1 MSDEAAGGLVCGFG
15 DLGSGPGGLAWN
27 LGGGGAILLGDEK
40 ASAADPEFS
49 TDAAGLKI
57 ALPGEHP
64 IEATLA
70 ARHEAVSLIDAP
82 ADFPRASRCEVAIRS
97 GGSERTP
104 SSSAHLTSWSEDPL
118 EGAGTF
124 RHLAVDIGEGSLLI
138 ASAWG
143 EPGLEGHGDER
154 VSAWL
159 IDADGAVS
167 GFEEALLSTQY
178 DGDGHPT
185 RAGLELW
192 PADDAPPVRVAAS
205 SLGGADVKGA
215 WGGLFRCHSDG
226 TEGLGGYLLWRG

>member
-1 MSDEAAGGLVCGFG
+1 MSDEAEGGLVCGFG
-15 DLGSGPGGLAWN
+15 DLGSGLAVLAWN
-27 LGGGGAILLGDEK
+27 LAGGGSVLLGDGK
-40 ASAADPEFS
+40 ASAAAPEFS
-49 TDAAGLKI
+49 PGADALRVD
-57 ALPGEHP
+57 LRGEHP
-64 IEATLA
+64 IDATLA
-70 ARHEAVSLIDAP
+70 PRRDPTPLTDAP
-82 ADFPRASRCEVAIRS
+82 ADSPQASRCEAAVRS

-104 SSSAHLTSWSEDPL
+104 ASSGHLISWSEDPL

-124 RHLAVDIGEGSLLI
+124 RHLAVELGDGSLLI

-143 EPGLEGHGDER
+143 EQRLEGHGNER

-159 IDADGAVS
+159 IDADGAMS

-205 SLGGADVKGA
+205 SLGGAEVKGA

-226 TEGLGGYLLWRG
+226 TEGLGGYLLWRR